1 MTECFIFKKC
11 MFETHQ
17 IFSSNIFKLSSS
29 LQHLSLRQYDYL
41 RYLD

>member
-11 MFETHQ
+11 MIETHQ
-17 IFSSNIFKLSSS
+17 IFSPCIFKLSSS

-41 RYLD
+41 HYLD